1 MIAATVLAAF
11 LTYLVMLAAFIW
23 ARRRAVHI
31 PVMVAVMLFD
41 IAMPV
46 YLYMNKDWH
55 RRLIVEGEL
64 TSFLLWTHFLL
75 LLSLYMLYVMQVQ
88 VGRRLLRGDE
98 AAREDHRGQ
107 GKAILWVRAFV
118 IITGALLVEVKPP
131 H

>member
-11 LTYLVMLAAFIW
+11 LTYLVMLAAFVW

-41 IAMPV
+41 IAMPF
-46 YLYMNKDWH
+46 YLYMSKDWH

-75 LLSLYMLYVMQVQ
+75 LLSLYVLYVMQVQ
-88 VGRRLLRGDE
+88 AGRRLLRGDE
-98 AAREDHRGQ
+98 TAREDHRGQ